1 MSGVRL
7 FLRPED
13 YRRLGAPFFSSFS
26 SVSIGFG
33 RARWWRRVVRGA
45 PRARA
50 PRTRPAVGAGI
61 DGGFLVA
68 TGFALLFLFRSSLC
82 PRQRAMTPRLFGGED
97 RLGETHSFPSLLF
110 PRRPC
115 PICNGSLPTCPL
127 PLPDAPP
134 GSPPF
139 LFPSTHGEYE
149 WMARVRSPYQTW
161 RRRQNGCIPGDV
173 PRSAGSATKWTFLI
187 PSLRCAPPKCM
198 TPLHG
203 LENKKK
209 KQAQERRRRRAV
221 PFGSWAIGV
230 WSSRTRLSEKFKMR
244 IDQYATQSRPRTGM
258 FKREKSRSVAATAP

>member
-1 MSGVRL
+1 MAAGCA
-7 FLRPED
+7 
-13 YRRLGAPFFSSFS
+13 G
-26 SVSIGFG
+26 G
-33 RARWWRRVVRGA
+33 
-45 PRARA
+45 A

-97 RLGETHSFPSLLF
+97 TLGETHSFPSLLF

-127 PLPDAPP
+127 RLPDAPP

-139 LFPSTHGEYE
+139 LFPSTYGEYE

-209 KQAQERRRRRAV
+209 ASARTHTTPSRAIWQLAHRRVELPHKIIREVQNANRSICNPV
-221 PFGSWAIGV
+221 PTANQNVQKRKES
-230 WSSRTRLSEKFKMR
+230 LSCCDGAL
-244 IDQYATQSRPRTGM
+244 I
-258 FKREKSRSVAATAP
+258 